1 MEKYKANVSGNKVAR
16 YLWITLGLISFAIG
30 TVGIFLPILPTFPF
44 YLLTLIAF
52 AKGSERLH
60 KWFIESNFYKNNIKE
75 FLETKMLTIKSKVSI
90 IMSLSI
96 FMGMGAYFMHYT
108 WSRLLLG
115 AVWLGHVVYLGF
127 IIKTKKN

>member
-108 WSRLLLG
+108 WSRVLLG
-115 AVWLGHVVYLGF
+115 TVWLGHVVYLGF